1 MKPLEPKSGDQIFK
15 SKALE
20 LLTKSNPAIHI
31 ITYGTLIAFFLWVN
45 HLPSQK
51 TLLTYLTGLL
61 FWTLKEYLLHRFF
74 FHISFPRLQ
83 YAIHGIHHAFP
94 RDKQRVLMPPVPG
107 ILISAGLYAFWFFI
121 LGTYVHAFMAGIIT
135 GYMVYSTIHYSI
147 HTYKPVK
154 GLKFLW
160 AHHLKHHNPKYE
172 DRAFGVSTPFW
183 DWVFRT
189 MP

>member
-1 MKPLEPKSGDQIFK
+1 MKPLEQKSGDQIFK

-20 LLTKSNPAIHI
+20 LLTKSNPFIHI
-31 ITYGTLIAFFLWVN
+31 VTYGSLIAFFLWMN

-51 TLLTYLTGLL
+51 TMLVYLSGLL

-107 ILISAGLYAFWFFI
+107 ILISAILYALWFLFI
-121 LGTYVHAFMAGIIT
+121 GAYANAFMAGIIT
-135 GYMVYSTIHYSI
+135 GYMVYSSIHYSI
-147 HTYKPVK
+147 HTYKPIK